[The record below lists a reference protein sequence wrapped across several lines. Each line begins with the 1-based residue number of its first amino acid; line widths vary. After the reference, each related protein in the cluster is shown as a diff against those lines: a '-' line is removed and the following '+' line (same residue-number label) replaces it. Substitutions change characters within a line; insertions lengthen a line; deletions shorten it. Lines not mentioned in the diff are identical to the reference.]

1 MMRYKISHSKL
12 SGSVIAPPSKSH
24 TLRAIL
30 FASMAQGSSKIFNYL
45 KSPDTQAMLDACQKL
60 GAHIKQ
66 ADDLIEIIGVAGKP
80 RIPDDV
86 INAGNSGQ
94 VLRFI
99 AAIAALTDGHVVLT
113 GDHSVRF
120 NRPVTPLM
128 KGLSDLGA
136 RCATTKNDD
145 HAPIIISGPIASGH
159 AVLDGADSQPVSAL
173 LIASAFL
180 HGTTT
185 IHVENPGETP
195 WVGLTLA
202 WFDTL
207 GIQYSH
213 TDYADYI
220 ITGGSVV
227 SAFEYTVPGDF
238 SSIAY
243 PIVAALITQSHIK
256 IKNIDMLDA
265 QGDKQLIQTLQNMGA
280 KITVEKTALVI
291 HPSGQLIGCDID
303 VNDFIDA
310 LPILA
315 VVGCYAKGTTRLL
328 NAGIARKKESDRLAA
343 ITLELNQM
351 GANIIEQPDALIIQ
365 EAALHE
371 TSLNAHHDHRIAMS
385 LTIAALGCKMQ
396 STVHGALCI
405 KKSYPDFFENMKSLG
420 CSIEILT

>member
-1 MMRYKISHSKL
+1 MMRYKVKNSTL

-30 FASMAQGSSKIFNYL
+30 FASMAQGKSKIFNYL

-60 GAHIKQ
+60 GAQINQTHN
-66 ADDLIEIIGVAGKP
+66 LIEIIGVAGKP
-80 RIPDDV
+80 SIPDDV

-99 AAIAALTDGHVVLT
+99 AAISALTEGHVVLT
-113 GDHSVRF
+113 GDNSVRF

-136 RCATTKNDD
+136 MCSTTKNDD
-145 HAPIIISGPIASGH
+145 HAPIIINGPISPGH

-180 HGTTT
+180 NGTTT
-185 IHVENPGETP
+185 LHVDNPGEKP

-202 WFDTL
+202 WFDKL
-207 GIQYSH
+207 GIQYTQ
-213 TDYADYI
+213 TDYTDYM
-220 ITGGSVV
+220 ITGGTVI

-243 PIVAALITQSHIK
+243 PIVAALITQSHII

-280 KITVEKTALVI
+280 HITVEKTELII

-343 ITLELNQM
+343 ITLELNKM
-351 GANIIEQPDALIIQ
+351 GGNIIEQADALIIQ
-365 EAALHE
+365 EATLHE
-371 TSLNAHHDHRIAMS
+371 ANINAHNDHRIAMS
-385 LTIAALGCKMQ
+385 LTIAAIGSKIQ
-396 STVHGALCI
+396 STIHGVSCI
-405 KKSYPDFFENMKSLG
+405 EKSYPDFLKNMKSIGYL
-420 CSIEILT
+420 IETLE